1 MSKPKIAGM
10 VVGLALLVVVVGWA
24 STAPYL
30 SNSGLGRT
38 PGIMIGGTITPAMD
52 DFSPLNDSVRGP
64 LKFKLSGFPPF
75 VNYLSWVGTP
85 DGVITATRPDNGYWA
100 SRVRGN
106 PNGWVR
112 FDEETYALQAT
123 EIFGDARLPMLEAYG
138 ANNGMQMRY
147 DFEGEVVVGQNEPL
161 YTWEVFYWTTR

>member
-1 MSKPKIAGM
+1 MSKPKTAGI
-10 VVGLALLVVVVGWA
+10 VTGLVLLAVVVGWV

-38 PGIMIGGTITPAMD
+38 PGVLIGGTITPVMD

-64 LKFKLSGFPPF
+64 LKFKLAGFPPF

-100 SRVRGN
+100 RRVRS
-106 PNGWVR
+106 NGGDGMLR
-112 FDEETYALQAT
+112 IGDETFEMTAT
-123 EIFGDARLPMLEAYG
+123 EIHGDDSIAMMRQWASKSGRTLDEPAYPG
-138 ANNGMQMRY
+138 S
-147 DFEGEVVVGQNEPL
+147 EPL
-161 YTWEVFYWTTR
+161 RDWKVFFWTPRT

>member
-1 MSKPKIAGM
+1 MSKPKIAGI
-10 VVGLALLVVVVGWA
+10 VVGLVLLVVVVGWV

-38 PGIMIGGTITPAMD
+38 PGVIIGGTITPAMD

-85 DGVITATRPDNGYWA
+85 EGVITATRPDNGYWA
-100 SRVRGN
+100 RRVRSRG
-106 PNGWVR
+106 GDGLLR
-112 FDEETYALQAT
+112 IGDETFEMTAT
-123 EIFGDARLPMLEAYG
+123 EIDGDERIAMMRQWAAKSGRTLDDPAYPG
-138 ANNGMQMRY
+138 S
-147 DFEGEVVVGQNEPL
+147 EPL
-161 YTWEVFYWTTR
+161 RDWKVFFWTARP